1 MNNKPKHIYKTHDNG
16 SKVFAVYIYNDKV
29 DIYKLNYEQKT
40 DKYLLGKKIKSV
52 NYIKLFVG
60 DNSLEFKNY
69 AKKGYEKGNTILLQ
83 IDNTKFM
90 YIGEMIKI
98 ITIKDDVIKKYISP
112 VGNSDVPY
120 PYIIGKDYSYLILE
134 NKIIPNNVLEL
145 KKCIY
150 SQYYTN
156 PNIMALSKKMSMKII
171 VTPLYI

>member
-1 MNNKPKHIYKTHDNG
+1 MNNKPKYIYKTHDNG

-29 DIYKLNYEQKT
+29 DIYKLNYEEKT
-40 DKYLLGKKIKSV
+40 DKYLIGKKIKSI

-69 AKKGYEKGNTILLQ
+69 AKKGREKGNTILLQ
-83 IDNTKFM
+83 IDNTKVM

-98 ITIKDDVIKKYISP
+98 ITIKNDVIKKYISP

-134 NKIIPNNVLEL
+134 NKVIPNNVLDL

-156 PNIMALSKKMSMKII
+156 PNIMTLSKKMSMKII
-171 VTPLYI
+171 VKRQL